1 VFNVNVNEVSQR
13 FNALSVGIDIN
24 GELLITIFS
33 ANDLVYIAVN
43 EKEN

>member
-1 VFNVNVNEVSQR
+1 VFYVNVNEVSQR

-24 GELLITIFS
+24 GELLDTILYT
-33 ANDLVYIAVN
+33 NNLVDIAVN